1 MFYIRNNSKTVFYEK
16 AAVAPK
22 CGYQVQALAIVTLL
36 SMGFVSLELLEI
48 AQPLFTGVFL
58 VCAMLGFG
66 YVATIPSDY
75 VVSDLEKSNFRSVS
89 AELTISLINLATVT
103 IIVIVLSS
111 IVYSYQGLQ
120 SLQDMGQWQNF
131 YGKLFLVL
139 NLGLV
144 CIFLL
149 LKYIEVFIIGR
160 LEGLASG
167 LQSYVR
173 TGQVEQASEELERL
187 AGRAHRNEL
196 EVLEG
201 CLARLKLDIN
211 QYLLSLTK
219 TLQDKHK
226 LQSQLDIA
234 ENIQKGML
242 PRLENVNDMLKKAQ
256 QPYSLAGGMSAA
268 KTVGGDMYD
277 CFLLDGDHMLVMIA
291 DVEGK
296 GLPAA
301 LFMVVTQALLNNS
314 ASAGNPAKI
323 L

>member
-1 MFYIRNNSKTVFYEK
+1 MNK
-16 AAVAPK
+16 
-22 CGYQVQALAIVTLL
+22 
-36 SMGFVSLELLEI
+36 
-48 AQPLFTGVFL
+48 
-58 VCAMLGFG
+58 
-66 YVATIPSDY
+66 ATIPSDY

-120 SLQDMGQWQNF
+120 SLQDMEQWHNF

-211 QYLLSLTK
+211 Q
-219 TLQDKHK
+219 
-226 LQSQLDIA
+226 
-234 ENIQKGML
+234 
-242 PRLENVNDMLKKAQ
+242 
-256 QPYSLAGGMSAA
+256 
-268 KTVGGDMYD
+268 
-277 CFLLDGDHMLVMIA
+277 
-291 DVEGK
+291 
-296 GLPAA
+296 
-301 LFMVVTQALLNNS
+301 
-314 ASAGNPAKI
+314 
-323 L
+323 